1 MVRLT
6 SILILDIINTKIY
19 LKSIDSR
26 LSRKGSTQIM
36 WQFGK
41 FYVYCSYFLCYNLL
55 MSPNLLNK
63 KIMKTHARW
72 QIEETFVRLFMLFLF
87 THYWE
92 FFLLNNRNF
101 TAFNFHIIFLY
112 RELHK
117 LLEILRK
124 VDSKMLLSSPTWH
137 LSTYAFWCIYFY
149 T

>member
-1 MVRLT
+1 
-6 SILILDIINTKIY
+6 
-19 LKSIDSR
+19 
-26 LSRKGSTQIM
+26 
-36 WQFGK
+36 
-41 FYVYCSYFLCYNLL
+41 
-55 MSPNLLNK
+55 
-63 KIMKTHARW
+63 MKTHARW

-124 VDSKMLLSSPTWH
+124 VDSKMLLSSPT
-137 LSTYAFWCIYFY
+137 
-149 T
+149 